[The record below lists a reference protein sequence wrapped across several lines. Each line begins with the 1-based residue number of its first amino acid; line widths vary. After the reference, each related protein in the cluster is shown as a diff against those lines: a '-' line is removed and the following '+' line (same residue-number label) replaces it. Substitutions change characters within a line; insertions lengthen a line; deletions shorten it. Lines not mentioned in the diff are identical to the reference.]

1 MIILKN
7 ERSELFQWDIG
18 QSIVLLDETLPT
30 KVHFQNINSTQAL
43 VVELV
48 GNEAPIPNILLQEPF
63 PIGVYFFY
71 RNNNESHSIK
81 RKTLS
86 VRPRVRPADY
96 VYTETEVFTYAG
108 ILEIVEE
115 AAADALSAVQVAQGV
130 RDDADAGVFK
140 GDKGDKGDTGE
151 QGIQGIQ
158 GLKGDK
164 GDKGDTGEQGIQGI
178 QGLKGDKGDKGDTGE
193 QGIQGIQGLKGDKGD
208 KGDTGEQGIQGIQ
221 GLKGDKGDTGE
232 AGYTPVRGTDYWT
245 AADQSTIISDVLSA
259 LPNGDEEDY

>member
-18 QSIVLLDETLPT
+18 QGIVLLNETLPT
-30 KVHFQNINSTQAL
+30 EVHFQNINSTQAL

-63 PIGVYFFY
+63 PIEVYFFY

-108 ILEIVEE
+108 ILEIAQRAAED
-115 AAADALSAVQVAQGV
+115 AADAK
-130 RDDADAGVFK
+130 ADAATAVAA
-140 GDKGDKGDTGE
+140 TAV
-151 QGIQGIQ
+151 
-158 GLKGDK
+158 
-164 GDKGDTGEQGIQGI
+164 
-178 QGLKGDKGDKGDTGE
+178 
-193 QGIQGIQGLKGDKGD
+193 
-208 KGDTGEQGIQGIQ
+208 
-221 GLKGDKGDTGE
+221 
-232 AGYTPVRGTDYWT
+232 AGASGSV
-245 AADQSTIISDVLSA
+245 AAH
-259 LPNGDEEDY
+259 NGDVSAHTEKFADYVTFDYLAMWELDNQADWNENDTSNHGYILNKPTIPTTTSELANNSGYATESYVASAIATAITGAIEEDY